1 MTKTRLRHLALF
13 TTLALATAATQAV
26 TVAEKDAIKFR
37 QSAFFLMG
45 NLFGEINGMAQGR
58 IPMNE
63 ATVKESAA
71 VLNAVAS
78 LPFHGFPEGSDK
90 GQTKAKPEIWSE
102 ADKFKKA
109 ASEAQ
114 SAIGKLN
121 TAVAAG
127 QLKTSKVWRQTWASP
142 ATTNSVSDALPPGG
156 GHSVDDGLL
165 TQRVNA

>member
-1 MTKTRLRHLALF
+1 MIANRLKHLALLG
-13 TTLALATAATQAV
+13 TLALATAASAV
-26 TVAEKDAIKFR
+26 SVADKDASKFR

-63 ATVKESAA
+63 ATVKENAA
-71 VLNAVAS
+71 ILNAVVS
-78 LPFHGFPEGSDK
+78 LPFHAFPEGSDK
-90 GQTKAKPEIWSE
+90 GQTKAKPEIWME

-127 QLKTSKVWRQTWASP
+127 QFKDLKTLAGDVGKACKACHDQFRQ
-142 ATTNSVSDALPPGG
+142 
-156 GHSVDDGLL
+156 
-165 TQRVNA
+165 

>member
-127 QLKTSKVWRQTWASP
+127 QFKDLKSLAADVGKSCKSCHDQFRQ
-142 ATTNSVSDALPPGG
+142 
-156 GHSVDDGLL
+156 
-165 TQRVNA
+165 